1 MIETTDQI
9 NNMEGYNLVI
19 ANAHKFGTNSNVD
32 IDNIRADL
40 FDLVIVDEAH
50 HYPAR
55 TWRSIIDYF
64 QLSKKLFLTA
74 VGIFIF
80 EYLYLISIFSV

>member
-1 MIETTDQI
+1 MVEKTDQI
-9 NNMEGYNLVI
+9 KNMEMNNLVI
-19 ANAHKFGTNSNVD
+19 ANAQKFSSNSNVD
-32 IDNIRADL
+32 IDNIPADL

-55 TWRSIIDYF
+55 TWKRIIDYF
-64 QLSKKLFLTA
+64 QMSKKVFLTA

-80 EYLYLISIFSV
+80 LNYNF